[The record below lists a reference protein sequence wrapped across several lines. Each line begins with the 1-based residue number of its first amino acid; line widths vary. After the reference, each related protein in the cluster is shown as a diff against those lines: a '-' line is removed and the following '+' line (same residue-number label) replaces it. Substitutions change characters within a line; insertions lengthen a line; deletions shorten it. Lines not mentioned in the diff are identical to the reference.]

1 MQNQPSTSRLTTACG
16 FVLLLLLVGGIGVLL
31 WEAIKEAPEI
41 VGSFIAALGA
51 VVAVVVGRIW
61 EKRKELEQA
70 RRDRIAPTYSRLVEV
85 FYGAMGDN
93 ATVGETEMLDFFH
106 EWAQKVLLWG
116 PEPVI
121 RSFNA
126 WRALLTEADEP
137 TPEMVF
143 QFERVLYAIREDL
156 GNGRGGLAE
165 GDLLR
170 VFINDLDP
178 YLAEYRANQQSR

>member
-1 MQNQPSTSRLTTACG
+1 M
-16 FVLLLLLVGGIGVLL
+16 
-31 WEAIKEAPEI
+31 
-41 VGSFIAALGA
+41 GA
-51 VVAVVVGRIW
+51 EG
-61 EKRKELEQA
+61 
-70 RRDRIAPTYSRLVEV
+70 
-85 FYGAMGDN
+85 
-93 ATVGETEMLDFFH
+93 
-106 EWAQKVLLWG
+106 LLWG

-143 QFERVLYAIREDL
+143 QFERVLYAIREGL

-178 YLAEYRANQQSR
+178 YLAEYRRISSPH